1 MTGKGVYRYLCR
13 LCRNATSLQP
23 KSHAVKQE
31 DKPIIEI
38 KNRRASFEFKFIQ
51 EFEAGIML
59 TGTEIKSVRK
69 GAVNLNDAF
78 CMIRKG
84 ELYVKNLFIAEY
96 ELGTSFNHDPRRLRK
111 LLLRKSELNKLERKV
126 KERGFTIVPIRLYIN
141 QRGLAKLQIALAQG
155 KKAYDKRESIKQK
168 DQQRDLDR
176 LKRIR

>member
-1 MTGKGVYRYLCR
+1 VPVYPAKDCI
-13 LCRNATSLQP
+13 
-23 KSHAVKQE
+23 VKQE

-38 KNRRASFEFKFIQ
+38 KNRRASFEFRFIQ

-78 CMIRKG
+78 CMFRRG

-96 ELGTSFNHDPRRLRK
+96 ELGTAYNHDPRRLRK
-111 LLLRKSELNKLERKV
+111 LLLRKSELSKLERKV
-126 KERGFTIVPIRLYIN
+126 KERGFTIVPFKLYIN
-141 QRGLAKLQIALAQG
+141 QRGLAKIGIALAQG

-176 LKRIR
+176 IKRLR